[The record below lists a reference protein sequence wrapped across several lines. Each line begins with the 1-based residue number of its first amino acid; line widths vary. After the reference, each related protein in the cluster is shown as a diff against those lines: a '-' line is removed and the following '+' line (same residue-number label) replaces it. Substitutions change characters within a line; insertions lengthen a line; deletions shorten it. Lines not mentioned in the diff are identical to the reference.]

1 MLSIA
6 ICDDDIQTTGK
17 MESIIQKMAKQNLVN
32 IETEVFW
39 DGKSLV
45 DAIINKNNFDL
56 IYLDIEMDKEDG
68 ISAAKKIREYD
79 KNVLIIYVTSHE
91 NHMKESFSVHP
102 FQFLVK
108 PVNEKLMETCF
119 KAAIDD
125 INDADF
131 YFRYSYKRVNYK
143 VPVRDIL
150 YFESN
155 RRKILIVTQ
164 KDIYELYGKLNEIE
178 SSLESCKISF
188 LRVHQ
193 SFLVNYKHVDGLA
206 YNFVIMDNGKK
217 ISISE
222 DRRKVIVRWRIHFML
237 LNKVVLE
244 GTDILLVIFAIYLFS
259 CYFDIFFTRRKKRI
273 LAGIGYMVFVIW
285 QFVLSS
291 VSILPVYINISITI
305 IVTFIS
311 VMFIYEGGKWNK
323 CIFTLAFNAIWM
335 MIETLSGYV
344 LSIYCM
350 QFINFQIYEILG
362 SVISKLLF
370 LILIFSLKRV
380 FSSNGITEFSAK
392 YSVMLILIPI
402 GSIYVM
408 NEIFLFSYKINSN
421 RAYFHSA
428 VAAIILLC
436 LNVLIF
442 YIYVKLT
449 DDLQLRRMTSVYE
462 QQLELCE
469 RHQQEREISTLQLR
483 DAKHNMKNNLVS
495 ILAYAEQEKY
505 EKIIEFVNEI
515 MEESGMALSA
525 ISNSGNIVIDSL
537 LGYWHLVAKRKG
549 IDFLVNVSI
558 PMKMSFKGADICLI
572 LGNLLENA
580 VEAAEKVRENKY
592 IKIKMKY
599 DKSNLL
605 IFLINSYQGQLIKMK
620 DKSLKSTKSDVGN
633 HGVGL
638 PSVYR
643 AVAKYHGTVTIDDS
657 IPEQFGIRVVLYG
670 SEE

>member
-1 MLSIA
+1 
-6 ICDDDIQTTGK
+6 
-17 MESIIQKMAKQNLVN
+17 
-32 IETEVFW
+32 
-39 DGKSLV
+39 
-45 DAIINKNNFDL
+45 
-56 IYLDIEMDKEDG
+56 
-68 ISAAKKIREYD
+68 
-79 KNVLIIYVTSHE
+79 
-91 NHMKESFSVHP
+91 
-102 FQFLVK
+102 
-108 PVNEKLMETCF
+108 
-119 KAAIDD
+119 
-125 INDADF
+125 
-131 YFRYSYKRVNYK
+131 
-143 VPVRDIL
+143 
-150 YFESN
+150 
-155 RRKILIVTQ
+155 
-164 KDIYELYGKLNEIE
+164 
-178 SSLESCKISF
+178 
-188 LRVHQ
+188 
-193 SFLVNYKHVDGLA
+193 
-206 YNFVIMDNGKK
+206 
-217 ISISE
+217 
-222 DRRKVIVRWRIHFML
+222 ML

-469 RHQQEREISTLQLR
+469 RHQQEREISMLQLR

-515 MEESGMALSA
+515 MQESGMALSA

>member
-1 MLSIA
+1 
-6 ICDDDIQTTGK
+6 
-17 MESIIQKMAKQNLVN
+17 
-32 IETEVFW
+32 
-39 DGKSLV
+39 
-45 DAIINKNNFDL
+45 
-56 IYLDIEMDKEDG
+56 
-68 ISAAKKIREYD
+68 
-79 KNVLIIYVTSHE
+79 
-91 NHMKESFSVHP
+91 
-102 FQFLVK
+102 
-108 PVNEKLMETCF
+108 
-119 KAAIDD
+119 
-125 INDADF
+125 
-131 YFRYSYKRVNYK
+131 
-143 VPVRDIL
+143 
-150 YFESN
+150 
-155 RRKILIVTQ
+155 
-164 KDIYELYGKLNEIE
+164 
-178 SSLESCKISF
+178 
-188 LRVHQ
+188 
-193 SFLVNYKHVDGLA
+193 
-206 YNFVIMDNGKK
+206 
-217 ISISE
+217 
-222 DRRKVIVRWRIHFML
+222 ML

-505 EKIIEFVNEI
+505 EYMSIYGVNTWAMSTYESRKSLIANYIRPLIGDMKLEDVTPRI
-515 MEESGMALSA
+515 MDKYYRDLLSVKA
-525 ISNSGNIVIDSL
+525 
-537 LGYWHLVAKRKG
+537 
-549 IDFLVNVSI
+549 VSSKYVKARTEYLT
-558 PMKMSFKGADICLI
+558 PHT
-572 LGNLLENA
+572 
-580 VEAAEKVRENKY
+580 VREVHKTLRNAFNQY
-592 IKIKMKY
+592 H
-599 DKSNLL
+599 SF
-605 IFLINSYQGQLIKMK
+605 FLSWIG
-620 DKSLKSTKSDVGN
+620 
-633 HGVGL
+633 
-638 PSVYR
+638 
-643 AVAKYHGTVTIDDS
+643 
-657 IPEQFGIRVVLYG
+657 
-670 SEE
+670 